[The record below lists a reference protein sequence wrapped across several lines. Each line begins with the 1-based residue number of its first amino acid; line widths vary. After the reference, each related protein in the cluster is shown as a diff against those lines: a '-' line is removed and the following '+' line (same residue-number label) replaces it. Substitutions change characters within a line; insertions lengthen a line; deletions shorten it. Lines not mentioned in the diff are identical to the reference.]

1 MEDWILRPVEA
12 KDIILRLGFLMIGVT
27 RADLKATGIL
37 PETNELLMI
46 CKVIGSG
53 TSMHSSRIKV
63 KGIGL
68 RVSDLEGE

>member
-1 MEDWILRPVEA
+1 
-12 KDIILRLGFLMIGVT
+12 MIGVT

-46 CKVIGSG
+46 CKVIGSR